1 MLEKVV
7 CIDTPVFQ
15 QIEYKF
21 KAQIEY
27 KFKANQISEQSY
39 SAVQLHVHV
48 ERSKSTLLQLY
59 ASTKWEKDNSTISLK
74 SGNLE
79 KKKYHYAQNAVRR
92 FSHR

>member
-48 ERSKSTLLQLY
+48 EKKGKQAL
-59 ASTKWEKDNSTISLK
+59 TII
-74 SGNLE
+74 
-79 KKKYHYAQNAVRR
+79 R
-92 FSHR
+92 FYKMRKGQ